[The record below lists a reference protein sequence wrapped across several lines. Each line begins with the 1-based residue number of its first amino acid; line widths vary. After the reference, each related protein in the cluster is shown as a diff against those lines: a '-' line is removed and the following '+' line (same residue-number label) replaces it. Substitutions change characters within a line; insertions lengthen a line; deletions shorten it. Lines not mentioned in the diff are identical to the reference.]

1 MYHPDIRIIIY
12 KSSSFKISWV
22 CSWRKKNKC
31 FYEH

>member
-1 MYHPDIRIIIY
+1 MYHPDIY
-12 KSSSFKISWV
+12 ESSSFKISWV